1 MSLNTTVNAARDG
14 IRRAACAGKKH
25 VFCGLFACLLL
36 LGAAYAL
43 SVLWMYQQQ
52 DAVRQNDWRAMIS
65 SLYERRIEEAAQT
78 LQTLLLTLN
87 EHQELRRHFAARDR
101 DALLRAAGSFAEHF
115 RQHGSITHF
124 YFHLPDKTC
133 FLRAHQPER
142 HSDLI
147 RRVTLDQAAAGQG
160 SPAAGIEL
168 GPMGTL
174 TLRAVMPWQDEQG
187 QLIGYVELGRELATL
202 LTVFERLESVDG
214 YQLTVAKQH
223 VSRQDWEQGMIML
236 GRAANWNALPDRV
249 IMADQ
254 LPQNHAGCGH
264 PGHGGHQDRSPV
276 RTLLRKMLPSAMF
289 CMEHSLPVLDAGGK
303 EVGSLLFVRDELDKL
318 MTARRLNTLLLLV
331 LLGLTSGLLLIYYV
345 FLHRMEN
352 RLAESGE
359 VLEENRRQLALALE
373 MAGLGMWD
381 WRPRSGELLT
391 NDIFFTMLGHAPD
404 AFPRSGQLWQELMHP
419 DDFAAAGEAARPFLE
434 RNDGRCRMEYRLRA
448 ADGGWRWIQSLGRV
462 VARDRDGHA
471 LRLMGVH
478 IDITRSKEAE
488 AELVE
493 QHQRLT
499 TFMET
504 LPDAAFL
511 KDGAGRWLLTN
522 EVARQLFHVG
532 GVAWQGKTDSEIGSE
547 QHLLAGVLDACAA
560 SDQRAWAK
568 GAMLIE
574 DETGMDL
581 SGSPRLFEVRKMP
594 LFHPDG
600 RRKALVVI
608 GRDVTEQRRM
618 ERQLVEAR
626 KEAEAAS
633 QAKSQFLANMSHE
646 IRTPM
651 NAVIG
656 MARLALATPLT
667 PKQRNYLEK
676 ISSSAELLLGIIND
690 ILDFSKIEAGK
701 MDIERVDFS
710 LRSVLDSL
718 RGVLGFKAAEKGLE
732 LVIEAEKGL
741 PDSFRGDPLRLSQI
755 LINLGNNAVKFTRH
769 GRVVVRAELA
779 DLTGGK
785 AALHFSVTDTGI
797 GMTPEQQQSLFQIFS
812 QADSSITRRYG
823 GTGLGLSISKRLVEL
838 MGGAIGVESV
848 SGQGSVFS
856 FVLPLELGR
865 AAAPESPPEQ
875 IADAERLR
883 GLKALLAEDNEIN
896 QEVTVALLRRRGIE
910 VTVACN
916 GAEALDALRK
926 DTFGFVL
933 MDIQMPVMDGYTACR
948 EIRRQPQHKD
958 LPVIALTANVMSG
971 DQEKSRRA
979 GMNGHIGK
987 PFREEELLAALCR
1000 LISPERP
1007 RAAAVPA
1014 PPPKERKKN
1023 GGFAALTGID
1033 AEKGLANTM
1042 HDPEFYRRI
1051 LRLFRQDQAEFA
1063 ERFAAAW
1070 RNGDADGAARLAHTL
1085 KGVAATIGAMP
1096 LHEAVSQLEISCRHG
1111 GHTPPQ
1117 LAEAEAELDAVLR
1130 GIDIF
1135 LES

>member
-1 MSLNTTVNAARDG
+1 MSLNTTILAARNG
-14 IRRAACAGKKH
+14 AACAGKKH
-25 VFCGLFACLLL
+25 VFCGLLACLLL
-36 LGAAYAL
+36 LSAAYAL
-43 SVLWMYQQQ
+43 SALWMYQQQ
-52 DAVRQNDWRAMIS
+52 DAVRKSDWRAMLS
-65 SLYERRIEEAAQT
+65 GLYERRIEEETQT
-78 LQTLLLTLN
+78 LQTLLLTLSEN
-87 EHQELRRHFAARDR
+87 RELRQLFAARDR
-101 DALLRAAGSFAEHF
+101 DALLRAARAFEEHF
-115 RQHGSITHF
+115 RQYGKITHF

-133 FLRAHQPER
+133 FLRVHQPER
-142 HSDLI
+142 RSDLI
-147 RRVTLDQAAAGQG
+147 DRFTLNQAAAQDRQA
-160 SPAAGIEL
+160 SGIEL

-202 LTVFERLESVDG
+202 LSVFDNLESVDG
-214 YQLTVAKQH
+214 YQLTVLKKH
-223 VSRQDWEQGMIML
+223 LLSRLDWEQGMIML
-236 GRAANWNALPDRV
+236 GRAGDWNALPDRV
-249 IMADQ
+249 IMLDQ
-254 LPQNHAGCGH
+254 LPQRHVGCGH
-264 PGHGGHQDRSPV
+264 PGQAQQPGSLAW
-276 RTLLRKMLPSAMF
+276 TLLRKLLPSAMF
-289 CMEHSLPVLDAGGK
+289 CMEHSLPLLDAGGRK
-303 EVGSLLFVRDELDKL
+303 IGSLLFVRDELDKL
-318 MTARRLNTLLLLV
+318 MTVRRLNSLLLLV
-331 LLGLTSGLLLIYYV
+331 LLGLASGLLLIYYV

-352 RLAESGE
+352 RLTESGE
-359 VLEENRRQLALALE
+359 VLEDSRRQLALALE

-381 WRPRSGELLT
+381 WRPKSGELLT

-404 AFPRSGQLWQELMHP
+404 AFPRSSQLWQELMHP
-419 DDFAAAGEAARPFLE
+419 DDFAAIGEAVRPFLD
-434 RNDGRCRMEYRLRA
+434 RDNGRCRVEYRLRA
-448 ADGGWRWIQSLGRV
+448 ADGGWRWIQSLGRT
-462 VARDRDGHA
+462 VARDNEGHA

-488 AELVE
+488 AELTE

-511 KDGAGRWLLTN
+511 KDGAGRWRLTN
-522 EVARQLFHVG
+522 AAARKLFQVEG
-532 GVAWQGKTDSEIGSE
+532 LDWQGRTDSEIGRA
-547 QHLLAGVLDACAA
+547 QPLLTEVLAACTA
-560 SDQRAWAK
+560 SDQRTWNK

-574 DETGMDL
+574 DETGVDS
-581 SGSPRLFEVRKMP
+581 SGKPRLFEVRKMP

-656 MARLALATPLT
+656 MARLAIATPLT
-667 PKQRNYLEK
+667 PRQRNYLEK

-710 LRSVLDSL
+710 LRETLDSL

-732 LVIEAEKGL
+732 LVIETERGL
-741 PDSFRGDPLRLSQI
+741 PDSFRGDPLRLSQV
-755 LINLGNNAVKFTRH
+755 LINLGNNAVKFTQQ
-769 GRVVVRAELA
+769 GRVLIRIELA
-779 DLTGGK
+779 DLTGSK
-785 AALHFSVTDTGI
+785 AALHFSVADTGI
-797 GMTPEQQQSLFQIFS
+797 GMTPEQQRNLFQVFS

-838 MGGAIGVESV
+838 MGGVIGVESV
-848 SGQGSVFS
+848 HGHGSIFS
-856 FVLPLELGR
+856 FVLPLELGKT
-865 AAAPESPPEQ
+865 AAPESLPEQ
-875 IADAERLR
+875 NADAEQLR

-896 QEVTVALLRRRGIE
+896 QEVTIALLRRRGIE

-926 DTFGFVL
+926 NSFDFVL

-948 EIRRQPQHKD
+948 EIRRQPQHKN

-1000 LISPERP
+1000 LISPDRP
-1007 RAAAVPA
+1007 RVAT
-1014 PPPKERKKN
+1014 PPPEEPQKKN
-1023 GGFAALTGID
+1023 GSFAGLIGID

-1051 LRLFRQDQAEFA
+1051 LRLFRQDQADFA
-1063 ERFAAAW
+1063 GRFAAAW
-1070 RNGDADGAARLAHTL
+1070 QNGDAASASRLAHTL
-1085 KGVAATIGAMP
+1085 KGVAATIGAAA
-1096 LHEAVSQLEISCRHG
+1096 LHETAGQLEKSCRHSG
-1111 GHTPPQ
+1111 GNTEQ
-1117 LAEAEAELDAVLR
+1117 LLQQTEAELEEVLR
-1130 GIDIF
+1130 GIDLF